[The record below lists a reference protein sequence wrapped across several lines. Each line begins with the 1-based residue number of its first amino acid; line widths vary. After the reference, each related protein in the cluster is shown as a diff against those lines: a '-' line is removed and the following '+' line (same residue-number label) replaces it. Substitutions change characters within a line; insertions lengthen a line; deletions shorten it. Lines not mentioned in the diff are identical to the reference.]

1 MNGDVM
7 QPLILRI
14 LPFAL
19 ASLVLAACEEEPPP
33 VAEQIRA
40 IKTITVTQLATGQE
54 RKYSGIVQATDSS
67 SLSFQVS
74 GNVKS
79 VAVERGER
87 VTKGQVLATLDSK
100 PYELNVQAAQA
111 ELGKARA
118 VQAEKKLEYVRQ
130 KTLYDKGWV
139 AKAAL
144 DQALAAYD
152 SARSQVN
159 YAMSQLNLAKRDLG
173 NTKLVAPFVGLIA
186 ERSVDPFVEVST
198 GQKLFEINA
207 EGAIEVA
214 FDIPE
219 TTIARI
225 TLGMPVGVTFSTN
238 LDCLCT
244 GRITEIG
251 SVAGDA
257 NAFPVKAGL
266 IDPPESVRAGMT
278 AQVSIVLESERVETA
293 YLLPLSAIA
302 PGTETRQGF
311 VFIFDPDTSTVRKTL
326 VRGQGATENMI
337 AIHEGVKAGDVIA
350 VAGVSFL
357 TDGPTVKLMAR

>member
-1 MNGDVM
+1 M
-7 QPLILRI
+7 QPPVLRI

-19 ASLVLAACEEEPPP
+19 ASLVLVACGEEPPE

-40 IKTITVTQLATGQE
+40 IKTITITQLATGQE

-79 VAVERGER
+79 VAVDQGER
-87 VTKGQVLATLDSK
+87 VTKGQILAVLDAK
-100 PYELNVQAAQA
+100 RYELDVQAAQA
-111 ELGKARA
+111 EHGKARA
-118 VQAEKKLEYVRQ
+118 EQTEKKQEFVRQ

-139 AKAAL
+139 AKMAL
-144 DQALAAYD
+144 DMALAAFD
-152 SARSQVN
+152 SSRSQVN
-159 YAMSQLNLAKRDLG
+159 YAQSQLNLAKRDLG
-173 NTKLVAPFVGLIA
+173 HTTLVAPFDGLIA
-186 ERSVDPFVEVST
+186 ERTVEPFVEVSA

-207 EGAIEVA
+207 EGAVEVA
-214 FDIPE
+214 FDVPE

-238 LDCLCT
+238 LDCLCE

-293 YLLPLSAIA
+293 YLLPLAAIA
-302 PGTETRQGF
+302 PGTETGQGF
-311 VFIFDPDTSTVRKTL
+311 VFIFDPDTSTVRKSL
-326 VRGQGATENMI
+326 VRARGATDNMI
-337 AIHEGVKAGDVIA
+337 AVHEGVKAGDVIA

-357 TDGPTVKLMAR
+357 TDGQKVKLLAP

>member
-1 MNGDVM
+1 MK
-7 QPLILRI
+7 PLFLRL
-14 LPFAL
+14 LPFSL
-19 ASLVLAACEEEPPP
+19 ASLVLAACGEEPPE

-40 IKTITVTQLATGQE
+40 VKTITITQLATGQV
-54 RKYSGIVQATDSS
+54 RRYSGIVQATDSS

-74 GNVKS
+74 GNIKS
-79 VAVERGER
+79 VAVKQGER
-87 VTKGQVLATLDSK
+87 VTEGQILSVLDTK
-100 PYELNVQAAQA
+100 PYELDVQAAQA

-118 VQAEKKLEYVRQ
+118 EQTEKNQELVRQ

-139 AKAAL
+139 AKMAL
-144 DQALAAYD
+144 DMATAAFE
-152 SARSQVN
+152 SSRSQVS
-159 YAMSQLNLAKRDLG
+159 YAMSQLNLAKRDL
-173 NTKLVAPFVGLIA
+173 THTTLVAPFDGLIA
-186 ERSVDPFVEVST
+186 ERLVEPFVEVSA

-207 EGAIEVA
+207 EGAVEVA

-225 TLGMPVGVTFSTN
+225 TLGMPVSVTFSTDLN
-238 LDCLCT
+238 CLCK

-278 AQVSIVLESERVETA
+278 AQVSIVLESERMETA
-293 YLLPLSAIA
+293 YLLPLAAIA
-302 PGTETRQGF
+302 PGGESGQGF
-311 VFIFDPDTSTVRKTL
+311 VFIFDPDTSTVRKSL
-326 VRGQGATENMI
+326 VRGRGATDNMI

-357 TDGPTVKLMAR
+357 NDGQKVKLLAP